1 MIKMTP
7 TQETCFHFSKPYKS
21 SSYRSQATGISTFSI
36 FLYILSSD
44 RIFFRNFQTRIL
56 LVFDPVLDFAAVLY
70 TGKKH
75 GENSFTASF
84 QESRKLSLC
93 LPGLRPR
100 SQQLGALSLHTCH
113 SHLFKKKNTFLK
125 ILSLWGACYVIH
137 SQIVLQ
143 QTHSQCYCVFVF
155 MLDCQSSTT
164 QATLKEVKYTWH
176 SPPHTEIPSRPFSPV
191 KTKHSLLENSFYIHK

>member
-113 SHLFKKKNTFLK
+113 SHLFKKKIHFSRFCLYGELVM
-125 ILSLWGACYVIH
+125 LSIPKQCYNKRIV
-137 SQIVLQ
+137 SVTVYLCSRQIVRAVLPKR
-143 QTHSQCYCVFVF
+143 
-155 MLDCQSSTT
+155 L
-164 QATLKEVKYTWH
+164 
-176 SPPHTEIPSRPFSPV
+176 
-191 KTKHSLLENSFYIHK
+191 

>member
-44 RIFFRNFQTRIL
+44 RIFFHNFQTRIL

-113 SHLFKKKNTFLK
+113 SHLFKKKY
-125 ILSLWGACYVIH
+125 I
-137 SQIVLQ
+137 SQD
-143 QTHSQCYCVFVF
+143 FVF
-155 MLDCQSSTT
+155 MG
-164 QATLKEVKYTWH
+164 
-176 SPPHTEIPSRPFSPV
+176 
-191 KTKHSLLENSFYIHK
+191 SLLCYPFPNSVTTNAQLVLLCICVHVRLSEQYYPSDFKRGEVHMAQPSPH